1 MDEINW
7 KDELLD
13 SAKFNTKQ
21 VNLLKNGGKSL
32 TESWLIGVLY
42 IRWKKLK
49 GIREKNLSD
58 CTSTFQEWNEKIE
71 DIDKCQS

>member
-58 CTSTFQEWNEKIE
+58 CTSTFQEWNQKVENTY
-71 DIDKCQS
+71 KCQS